1 MNPER
6 ADSTLAFR
14 LDSSRIPCYRGRR
27 RCPAPE
33 DISARPANNVTVPTS
48 GGPPLLGRTL
58 AVAVALAVALAVGL
72 AADTHP
78 PKQSSSGMVARV
90 MRRRHDSSRFH
101 PRKLG
106 CITLAGARRR
116 GSPLFSSSLPSAPI
130 RWRSSS
136 AGRAPHF
143 HGFGVARQGPWT
155 TSVNKGKRKD

>member
-106 CITLAGARRR
+106 CITLAGHDDEVVPC
-116 GSPLFSSSLPSAPI
+116 SPLLSLVPRPGGALAPPAALLI
-130 RWRSSS
+130 FMASGWP
-136 AGRAPHF
+136 GKG
-143 HGFGVARQGPWT
+143 HGPLR
-155 TSVNKGKRKD
+155 